1 MRQRHGLG
9 AFSDAFVQVTDLAME
24 ADNAGMNFEIS
35 RRDILRGGAA
45 VVAGGTLQRIGFA
58 AGVDGLTGAQPL
70 EEVGYDQVTLKSPLH
85 LAQLENARSVL
96 MGLSDD
102 SLLMPFR
109 KMVGQDAPGEDIGGW
124 YQYRADYDYRKDN
137 AGLAPSAT
145 FGQWVSALSRMSVIM
160 GDQSLGERA
169 VRLNRLYAQTIST
182 EYFAKNRFPAYCF
195 DKLVC
200 GLMDA
205 HRLAGDTDALEI
217 LERTRKAALPE
228 LPGHAVDREVVWR
241 QGRDV
246 SWTWDESYTLPENL
260 YLVSAQMGAEGSVY
274 REMAEGY
281 LDDATY
287 FDPLARGENVLGGRH
302 AYSYVNALC
311 SAMQAYMVGGSEKH
325 LRAAK
330 NAFDMLLSQSFASGG
345 WGPDEMLQAPGSGK
359 VFASLAKSHN
369 SFETPCGAYGHMKL
383 TRYLLRCTRDG
394 RYGDSM
400 ERVMY
405 NTVLGAMPLQSDG
418 HAFYY
423 SDYHSRPSA
432 DVAEDPAKSS
442 ANEEPISAA
451 ERVYSD
457 HRWPCCS
464 GTLPQVVADYWINGY
479 FREPGALWVNLYVPS
494 VLHWSEG
501 EAKLEMEQ
509 SGAYPD
515 TSEVHLRLKTSQPV
529 RFSLKLR
536 IPSWADGAT
545 AQVNGR
551 SAPLKAVSGFATIRR
566 RWRSGDVVTLVL
578 PMKPR
583 IEVLDQAHPETA
595 AVMFGPRVLFALATD
610 PVVTSKA
617 NVLAVQQAGA
627 GEWRMDAPHGPVNLV
642 PFTSVGGRKYLT
654 YIQVVG

>member
-1 MRQRHGLG
+1 
-9 AFSDAFVQVTDLAME
+9 
-24 ADNAGMNFEIS
+24 MNSEIS
-35 RRDILRGGAA
+35 RRDVLRGGAA
-45 VVAGGTLQRIGFA
+45 VITGGALQRMGFA
-58 AGVDGLTGAQPL
+58 AGVDAARGARPL
-70 EEVGYDQVTLKSPLH
+70 EEVSYDQVRLKSPLH
-85 LAQLENARSVL
+85 LAQLENVRSVL

-109 KMVGQDAPGEDIGGW
+109 KMVGQDTPGDDIGGW
-124 YQYRADYDYRKDN
+124 YQYRANYDYRKDD

-145 FGQWVSALSRMSVIM
+145 FGQWVSALSRMGAIT
-160 GDQSLGERA
+160 GDRSLGERA

-195 DKLVC
+195 DKLAC

-205 HRLAGDTDALEI
+205 HRLAGDNDALEI

-228 LPGHAVDREVVWR
+228 LPGRAVDREVVWR
-241 QGRDV
+241 QGKDI

-260 YLVSAQMGAEGSVY
+260 YLVSAQMGVEGSVY
-274 REMAEGY
+274 REMAGAY
-281 LDDATY
+281 LDDTTY

-330 NAFDMLLSQSFASGG
+330 NAFDMLTSQSFATGG

-369 SFETPCGAYGHMKL
+369 SFETPCGAYAHMKL

-400 ERVMY
+400 EQVMY
-405 NTVLGAMPLQSDG
+405 NTVLGAMPLQPDG
-418 HAFYY
+418 RAFYY
-423 SDYHSRPSA
+423 SDYHSRPKAAA
-432 DVAEDPAKSS
+432 DSLQISS
-442 ANEEPISAA
+442 NQEPISAA
-451 ERVYSD
+451 ERVYSN

-479 FREPGALWVNLYVPS
+479 FREPGAVWVNLYLPS
-494 VLHWSEG
+494 VLHWTEG
-501 EAKLEMEQ
+501 EAKVEMELD
-509 SGAYPD
+509 GTYPD
-515 TSEVHLRLKTSQPV
+515 TPEVRLRMKTSQPIG
-529 RFSLKLR
+529 FSLKLR
-536 IPSWADGAT
+536 IPAWADGAT

-551 SAPLKAVSGFATIRR
+551 SASLKAVAGFATIRR
-566 RWRSGDVVTLVL
+566 KWRTGDVVTLVL
-578 PMKPR
+578 PMRPR

-610 PVVTSKA
+610 PVVTSRA
-617 NVLAVQQAGA
+617 NVLAVRQAGA
-627 GEWRMDAPHGPVNLV
+627 SEWRMEAAHGPVNLV
-642 PFTSVGGRKYLT
+642 PFTSVGDRKYLT

>member
-1 MRQRHGLG
+1 MLP
-9 AFSDAFVQVTDLAME
+9 QVTDPAVE
-24 ADNAGMNFEIS
+24 ADNVGMNFEIS
-35 RRDILRGGAA
+35 RRDVLRGGAA
-45 VVAGGTLQRIGFA
+45 VITGGALQRIGFA
-58 AGVDGLTGAQPL
+58 AGFDAATGARPL

-124 YQYRADYDYRKDN
+124 YQYRTDYDYRKDN

-145 FGQWVSALSRMSVIM
+145 FGQWVSALSRMAVIT
-160 GDQSLGERA
+160 GDQSLRDRA
-169 VRLNRLYAQTIST
+169 VRLNSLYAQTIST

-205 HRLAGDTDALEI
+205 HRLAGDNDALEI

-260 YLVSAQMGAEGSVY
+260 YLVSAQMGVGGSTY
-274 REMAEGY
+274 REMAESY

-287 FDPLARGENVLGGRH
+287 FDPLARGENVLGNRH

-330 NAFDMLLSQSFASGG
+330 NAFDMLASQSFATGG
-345 WGPDEMLQAPGSGK
+345 WGPDEMLQAPGSEK

-369 SFETPCGAYGHMKL
+369 SFETPCGAYAHMKL

-405 NTVLGAMPLQSDG
+405 NTVLGAMPLQPDG

-423 SDYHSRPSA
+423 SDYHSRPPA
-432 DVAEDPAKSS
+432 DAAENPNKTS
-442 ANEEPISAA
+442 ANEERVSAA

-479 FREPGALWVNLYVPS
+479 FREPGAVWVNLYLPS
-494 VLHWSEG
+494 VLRWSEG
-501 EAKLEMEQ
+501 EAKVEMELE
-509 SGAYPD
+509 GTYPD
-515 TSEVHLRLKTSQPV
+515 TSEVRLRMKTSQPV
-529 RFSLKLR
+529 KFSLKLR
-536 IPSWADGAT
+536 VPAWADGAT
-545 AQVNGR
+545 VQVNGR

-566 RWRSGDVVTLVL
+566 RWRTGDVVTLML

-583 IEVLDQAHPETA
+583 IEVLDPAQPETA
-595 AVMFGPRVLFALATD
+595 AVMFGPRVLFILAAD
-610 PVVTSKA
+610 PVVTSRA
-617 NVLAVQQAGA
+617 SALGAQQTGG
-627 GEWRMDAPHGPVNLV
+627 GEWRMETTHGPVDLV
-642 PFTSVGGRKYLT
+642 PFTSVGIRKYLT

>member
-1 MRQRHGLG
+1 MPP
-9 AFSDAFVQVTDLAME
+9 QVTDQAVE
-24 ADNAGMNFEIS
+24 ADNVGMSFEIS
-35 RRDILRGGAA
+35 RRDVLRGGAA
-45 VVAGGTLQRIGFA
+45 AIVGGTLKRAGLAKGIDSA
-58 AGVDGLTGAQPL
+58 AATRPL
-70 EEVGYDQVTLKSPLH
+70 EEVGYDQVTLKGPLQ
-85 LAQLENARSVL
+85 LAQLQNARSVL

-109 KMVGQDAPGEDIGGW
+109 KMVGQEAPGEDIGGW

-145 FGQWVSALSRMSVIM
+145 FGQWVSALSRMGAIT

-169 VRLNRLYAQTIST
+169 VWLNRLYAQTIST

-205 HRLAGDTDALEI
+205 HRLAGDNDALEI

-228 LPGHAVDREVVWR
+228 LPGHPVDREVVWR

-260 YLVSAQMGAEGSVY
+260 YLVSAQMGVGGSTY
-274 REMAEGY
+274 REMAESY

-311 SAMQAYMVGGSEKH
+311 SAMQAYMIGGSEKH

-330 NAFDMLLSQSFASGG
+330 NAFGMLESQSFATGG

-369 SFETPCGAYGHMKL
+369 SFETPCGAYAHMKL

-405 NTVLGAMPLQSDG
+405 NTVLGAMPLQPDG

-432 DVAEDPAKSS
+432 S
-442 ANEEPISAA
+442 AGENRTKASADEEPVSAG

-464 GTLPQVVADYWINGY
+464 GTLPQVVSDYWINGY
-479 FREPGALWVNLYVPS
+479 FLESGAVWVNLYVPS
-494 VLHWSEG
+494 VLHWNEG
-501 EAKLEMEQ
+501 EAKVEMEQ
-509 SGAYPD
+509 SGTYPD
-515 TSEVHLRLKTSQPV
+515 TSEVRLRMKTSQPV
-529 RFSLKLR
+529 EFSLKLR
-536 IPSWADGAT
+536 VPAWADGAT

-551 SAPLKAVSGFATIRR
+551 SAPLRAVSRFATIRR
-566 RWRSGDVVTLVL
+566 KWRTGDVVTLVL

-583 IEVLDQAHPETA
+583 IEVLDETHPETG
-595 AVMFGPRVLFALATD
+595 AVMFGPRVLFALAADT
-610 PVVTSKA
+610 VVTSRA
-617 NVLAVQQAGA
+617 NALGVQQVGD
-627 GEWRMDAPHGPVNLV
+627 GEWRMETRRGPVKLV
-642 PFTSVGGRKYLT
+642 PFTSVGARKYLT
-654 YIQVVG
+654 YIQVAG